1 MSKKIKN
8 VTIVGGGTSG
18 WFTAAYLS
26 HNTKLNVTIVDKEVG
41 TPVGVG
47 EGTLLGF
54 KLFLEDCGFS
64 ESEWFHKIDA
74 TYKSGIAFPRF
85 GRDNTVV
92 WHPFILDMEYKKHN
106 SSLYE
111 AMTYVD
117 QERYNE
123 LGLFFNISLENLVDL
138 NGLEQGY
145 AMHIDCSKLVQF
157 LQEKLTDKITIIK
170 SDVVEVNRNG
180 NTITGLTLKNGS
192 IIESD
197 LYVDCTGFKQL
208 LQYSPQRVNLTNRL
222 FCDTAVAGHVPYEQM
237 HIERRPFVES
247 CAVDHGWIWK
257 IPVQTRIGT
266 GLVFKRDITS
276 VDEAK
281 EYLCNHWNNRITPD
295 KLKVID
301 WTPYY
306 NKNMWDG
313 NVVAIGLSGGFIEPL
328 ESTGLGTITNAIMQ
342 LHRIISPGYYT
353 NSDVGLFN
361 SFMTALYEDAID
373 FINMH
378 YVYSDIDSKFWQHVK
393 ENIIPSQTYLYYKE
407 MIENGDPLNR
417 DGKQLFFGGANWLCW
432 MLQIEK
438 NIGKT
443 KSINQKIADEIITEW
458 EKRLTEIRNNP
469 KTVHHKSLLMG
480 EQ

>member
-123 LGLFFNISLENLVDL
+123 LGLYFNISLENLVDL
-138 NGLEQGY
+138 NGLE
-145 AMHIDCSKLVQF
+145 H
-157 LQEKLTDKITIIK
+157 
-170 SDVVEVNRNG
+170 
-180 NTITGLTLKNGS
+180 
-192 IIESD
+192 
-197 LYVDCTGFKQL
+197 
-208 LQYSPQRVNLTNRL
+208 
-222 FCDTAVAGHVPYEQM
+222 
-237 HIERRPFVES
+237 
-247 CAVDHGWIWK
+247 
-257 IPVQTRIGT
+257 
-266 GLVFKRDITS
+266 
-276 VDEAK
+276 
-281 EYLCNHWNNRITPD
+281 
-295 KLKVID
+295 
-301 WTPYY
+301 
-306 NKNMWDG
+306 
-313 NVVAIGLSGGFIEPL
+313 
-328 ESTGLGTITNAIMQ
+328 
-342 LHRIISPGYYT
+342 
-353 NSDVGLFN
+353 
-361 SFMTALYEDAID
+361 
-373 FINMH
+373 
-378 YVYSDIDSKFWQHVK
+378 
-393 ENIIPSQTYLYYKE
+393 
-407 MIENGDPLNR
+407 GDPLNR

-458 EKRLTEIRNNP
+458 EKKLTEIRNNP